1 MRKIICCFAM
11 AAAISVSAAN
21 SLRPGEGVANDHAGN
36 VAFVQR
42 GGGNAYGFGG
52 SSQFVTPI
60 GLTLLAWD
68 IPSSISV
75 VEGLRLN
82 LGVGRFEKTYGVDV
96 GAFSR
101 SGDFAGIAV
110 NVIGNF
116 SERDSEGLQVG
127 LVNVTDGAV
136 NGLQIGLFNSAGR
149 LNGVQIGLLNNSKAQ
164 LFFPILNAGW

>member
-1 MRKIICCFAM
+1 MQRRRIICCFAM
-11 AAAISVSAAN
+11 AAAISACAAN

-36 VAFVQR
+36 VSFVQR

-52 SSQFVTPI
+52 SSQFFTPI

-101 SGDFAGIAV
+101 SGDFADSNITIV
-110 NVIGNF
+110 GNDGNW
-116 SERDSEGLQVG
+116 EVVQHRAGDTKGMLWLHRKVG
-127 LVNVTDGAV
+127 LAIVV
-136 NGLQIGLFNSAGR
+136 R
-149 LNGVQIGLLNNSKAQ
+149 
-164 LFFPILNAGW
+164 